1 MAEGYSPA
9 RGFLARIGTVGRLL
23 GELRGS
29 GLFWL
34 IPLVLALLLLAFLL
48 GAIASTGPL
57 APFLYPLL

>member
-1 MAEGYSPA
+1 MAEGYSSA
-9 RGFLARIGTVGRLL
+9 QDLLARIGTVGRLL
-23 GELRGS
+23 GELRKS

-48 GAIASTGPL
+48 AAIGSTGPL